1 MDITVQCSHY
11 ILFNF
16 STRTVLFGS
25 HILLFSIIATFLM
38 CYHIPTLFVKK
49 INYILSE
56 MEKECVFVKS
66 ETMYQ
71 FQRKQSF
78 LNNDGTINIACG
90 PRKTWLV

>member
-1 MDITVQCSHY
+1 
-11 ILFNF
+11 
-16 STRTVLFGS
+16 
-25 HILLFSIIATFLM
+25 
-38 CYHIPTLFVKK
+38 
-49 INYILSE
+49 